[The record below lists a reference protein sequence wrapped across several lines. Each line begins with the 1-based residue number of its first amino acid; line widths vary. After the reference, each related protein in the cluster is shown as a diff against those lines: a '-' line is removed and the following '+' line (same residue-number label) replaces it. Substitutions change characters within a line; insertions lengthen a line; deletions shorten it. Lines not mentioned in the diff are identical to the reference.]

1 MPGWSD
7 RERHQQFIE
16 HHSPVGKH
24 KFVYSGCCA
33 TDCIRQHKSEID
45 KGSCK
50 NNMRYRNQRI
60 SLIVPCFNEE
70 ASIEGVVRDFK
81 TAMPELEAF
90 VFDNNSTDNT
100 AHKAR
105 TAGATVV
112 HVSLRGKGNVVRRMF
127 ADIDADVYVMV
138 DGDATY
144 DAGSVRKL
152 VDKLIDDKLDMVVG
166 SRQTDESTASEAYRL
181 GHQLGNRILT
191 QGVLRIFGGN
201 FTDML
206 SGYRIFTRRYVKS
219 FPALSR
225 GFETE
230 TELTIH
236 ALVLRMPYDEIAT
249 PYTMRVAGSKSKL
262 STYRD
267 GWQILQTIV
276 RLYITERPFRFFGAC
291 SALLAVLAI
300 ALSLPLFV
308 EYFRIGLVPRFPTA
322 ILAASMMVSA
332 LVSFVC
338 GLIMDNVTRGRHE
351 MKRLAY
357 LSIPMPSGSS
367 NAERS

>member
-1 MPGWSD
+1 M
-7 RERHQQFIE
+7 
-16 HHSPVGKH
+16 
-24 KFVYSGCCA
+24 
-33 TDCIRQHKSEID
+33 DCFRQHKSEID
-45 KGSCK
+45 KGS
-50 NNMRYRNQRI
+50 MRYRNQRV
-60 SLIVPCFNEE
+60 SLVVPCFNEA
-70 ASIEGVVRDFK
+70 ASIESVVRDFK
-81 TAMPELEAF
+81 SAMPELEVF

-100 AHKAR
+100 ALKAR
-105 TAGATVV
+105 NAGATVV
-112 HVSLRGKGNVVRRMF
+112 QVSLRGKGNVVRRMF

-144 DAGSVRKL
+144 DAGSVCKL

-166 SRQTDESTASEAYRL
+166 SRQTNESTLSEAYRP
-181 GHQLGNRILT
+181 GHQFGNRMLT
-191 QGVLRIFGGN
+191 QSVVGIFGGD

-206 SGYRIFTRRYVKS
+206 SGYRVFTRRYVKS
-219 FPALSR
+219 FPALSH

-249 PYTMRVAGSKSKL
+249 PYTTRVAGSESKL

-267 GWQILQTIV
+267 GWHILRTII
-276 RLYITERPFRFFGAC
+276 RLYMTERPFVFFGAC
-291 SALLAVLAI
+291 SALLAMLAI

-357 LSIPMPSGSS
+357 LSIPMPSGSPH
-367 NAERS
+367 AERS